1 MTTSPLPAGT
11 VTFLFTDIEGSASLW
26 EREPEAMR
34 AALARH
40 DAIFKTAIAGH
51 AGVLYKHIGD
61 AVQAAFPLPASA
73 VLAALAAQ
81 RALAAEA
88 WPTSQPIRV
97 RMGLHTGPALPA
109 ETDYTTTHTLN
120 RVARI
125 MGAAHGGQVLL
136 SAETAQLT
144 RGDLPGEV
152 SVRDLAEHRMKGLAQ
167 LEHLFQLVAPDLPAD
182 FPPLATRVTTPNN
195 LPTPVTSFIGR
206 EPEMAEIKQRLAS
219 AHLLT
224 LTGSGGTGKT
234 RLSLQAAAAVLPE
247 YPDGVWL
254 VELAPLTDP
263 AMIPSALLTILEL
276 REQPG
281 RRPQAQIIDYL
292 RAKRVL
298 LILDNC
304 EHLIAAGAQLAADLL
319 AVCPQLKI

>member
-1 MTTSPLPAGT
+1 G
-11 VTFLFTDIEGSASLW
+11 
-26 EREPEAMR
+26 
-34 AALARH
+34 AA
-40 DAIFKTAIAGH
+40 
-51 AGVLYKHIGD
+51 V
-61 AVQAAFPLPASA
+61 P
-73 VLAALAAQ
+73 
-81 RALAAEA
+81 AEA
-88 WPTSQPIRV
+88 
-97 RMGLHTGPALPA
+97 
-109 ETDYTTTHTLN
+109 DYTTTHTLN

-152 SVRDLAEHRMKGLAQ
+152 SLRDLAEHRMKGLAQ
-167 LEHLFQLVAPDLPAD
+167 LEHLFQLAAPDLPAD
-182 FPPLATRVTTPNN
+182 FPPLGTRIATPNN

-206 EPEMAEIKQRLAS
+206 ETEIAEIQQRLTA
-219 AHLLT
+219 ARLLT

-234 RLSLQAAAAVLPE
+234 RLSLQAAGAVLSE

-254 VELAPLTDP
+254 AELAPLTDP

-281 RRPQAQIIDYL
+281 RLPQAQIIDYL

-304 EHLIAAGAQLAADLL
+304 EHLIAACARL
-319 AVCPQLKI
+319 